1 MNKKMII
8 AFVVV
13 ILILVI
19 VALICVICFKK
30 ANENNV
36 ASNLET
42 RVNTMIGNDENNIA
56 NDSKT
61 NTICTKEIP
70 DLTEEDEQ
78 TLEVQEADL
87 EAEGFIRQGEV
98 AYNGS
103 SKTPN
108 VKLGEYQGLTY
119 YSQVDSRWVNHMYS
133 AIGDKAQ
140 TIGTSGCGPTATAM
154 VVSSIKGVIT
164 PPEMGDL
171 FVEYGYR
178 SRNNGTYFSAMKW
191 TADVFDIPYQETY
204 SLNTAVNLVKDN
216 HYVIVSCNE
225 GLFTYGGHFVVIVGV
240 DGNTLK
246 IYDPYLYSGKFNV
259 SSRRGKATVKGNT
272 VYVTIDNFRNYANA
286 TGYYCYKNDRTD
298 IKEEDTDVTIT
309 DNVTSNVEKVNYTVK
324 VNTASGLN
332 IRSGASTSY
341 DIVGGY
347 VNGTTVTITAQK
359 GNWGKTK
366 DGWICLDY
374 TTRINSNSGTGT
386 NTDKT
391 ITDDDDKSSSTKPN
405 ASHTNYSTGRYVVN
419 TEVLTVRTG
428 PSTNYSWKKYSELTS
443 NAQAQVL
450 RECGYRPNGLCNGVQ
465 CDVTEI
471 YENWGKIPSG
481 WICLDYCK
489 KL

>member
-1 MNKKMII
+1 MNKKMTI
-8 AFVVV
+8 ACVVV
-13 ILILVI
+13 ILILVLASI
-19 VALICVICFKK
+19 ILGICFTK
-30 ANENNV
+30 A
-36 ASNLET
+36 
-42 RVNTMIGNDENNIA
+42 DENILTK
-56 NDSKT
+56 DVETTT
-61 NTICTKEIP
+61 NVITNKVCTTEIP

-108 VKLGEYQGLTY
+108 IKLGEYLGLTY
-119 YSQVDSRWVNHMYS
+119 YNQADSRWVNYMYS
-133 AIGDKAQ
+133 SIGDSSQ
-140 TIGTSGCGPTATAM
+140 TMGTSGCGPTAAAM

-178 SRNNGTYFSAMKW
+178 STNNGTYFSAMKW
-191 TADVFDIPYQETY
+191 VADVFDITYQETY
-204 SLNTAVNLVKDN
+204 SLNTAVDLVKN
-216 HYVIVSCNE
+216 NYYVIVSCNE
-225 GLFTYGGHFVVIVGV
+225 GLFTYGGHFIVIVGI

-246 IYDPYLYSGKFNV
+246 IYDPYLYSGKFDV
-259 SSRRGKATVKGNT
+259 SSRRGKATVEGNT

-298 IKEEDTDVTIT
+298 IKDNDTDVTIT
-309 DNVTSNVEKVNYTVK
+309 DNVTSNVEKVNYTVR
-324 VNTASGLN
+324 VNANSGLN

-341 DIVGGY
+341 SIVGGY
-347 VNGTTVTITAQK
+347 ANGTTVIITAEK
-359 GNWGKTK
+359 DNWGKTK

-374 TTRINSNSGTGT
+374 TTKISSNSGSSQSSGQNSGSGSNSNS
-386 NTDKT
+386 
-391 ITDDDDKSSSTKPN
+391 ISSNK
-405 ASHTNYSTGRYVVN
+405 YMEGRYEVN
-419 TEVLTVRTG
+419 TEILTVRTG

-450 RECGYRPNGLCNGVQ
+450 RECGYRPNGLCKGVQ
-465 CDVTEI
+465 CDVTEVS
-471 YENWGKIPSG
+471 ENWGKIPSG

>member
-1 MNKKMII
+1 MNKKMTI
-8 AFVVV
+8 ACVVI

-19 VALICVICFKK
+19 VTLICGICFTI

-36 ASNLET
+36 ASNLEAS
-42 RVNTMIGNDENNIA
+42 VNTIIGNTENNIA

-61 NTICTKEIP
+61 NKICTTEIP
-70 DLTEEDEQ
+70 KLTEEDEQ

-108 VKLGEYQGLTY
+108 IKLGKYQGLTY

-133 AIGDKAQ
+133 AIDDKAQ
-140 TIGTSGCGPTATAM
+140 TIGTSGCGPTAAAM
-154 VVSSIKGVIT
+154 VVSSIKGAIT

-191 TADVFDIPYQETY
+191 VADVFDIPYQETY
-204 SLNTAVNLVKDN
+204 SLNTAVDLVKN
-216 HYVIVSCNE
+216 NYYVIVSCNE
-225 GLFTYGGHFVVIVGV
+225 GLFTYGGHFVVIVGI

-272 VYVTIDNFRNYANA
+272 VYVTIDNFKNYANA

-309 DNVTSNVEKVNYTVK
+309 DNVTSNVKKVNYTVK
-324 VNTASGLN
+324 INTASGLN

-347 VNGTTVTITAQK
+347 ANGTTVTITAEK

-366 DGWICLDY
+366 AGWICLDY
-374 TTRINSNSGTGT
+374 TTKISSNSGSSQSVGQ
-386 NTDKT
+386 N
-391 ITDDDDKSSSTKPN
+391 SSSGSNSSAISSNEYKI
-405 ASHTNYSTGRYVVN
+405 GRYEV
-419 TEVLTVRTG
+419 TATVLTVRTG

-450 RECGYRPNGLCNGVQ
+450 RECGYKPNGLCKGVQ
-465 CDVTEI
+465 CDVSEI
-471 YENWGKIPSG
+471 SGNWGRIPSG
-481 WICLDYCK
+481 WVCLDYCK

>member
-1 MNKKMII
+1 MSKKMTI
-8 AFVVV
+8 ACVVV

-19 VALICVICFKK
+19 ASIILGICFTK
-30 ANENNV
+30 A
-36 ASNLET
+36 
-42 RVNTMIGNDENNIA
+42 DENILTK
-56 NDSKT
+56 DVEITT
-61 NTICTKEIP
+61 NVITNKVCTTEIP

-87 EAEGFIRQGEV
+87 EEEGFIRQGEV

-108 VKLGEYQGLTY
+108 IKLGEYLGLTY
-119 YSQVDSRWVNHMYS
+119 YNQADSRWVNYMYS
-133 AIGDKAQ
+133 SIGDSSQ
-140 TIGTSGCGPTATAM
+140 TMGTSGCGPTSAAM

-178 SRNNGTYFSAMKW
+178 STNNGTYFSAMKW
-191 TADVFDIPYQETY
+191 VADVFDITYQETY
-204 SLNTAVNLVKDN
+204 SLNTAVDLVKN
-216 HYVIVSCNE
+216 NYYVIVSCNE
-225 GLFTYGGHFVVIVGV
+225 GLFTYGGHFIVIVGI

-246 IYDPYLYSGKFNV
+246 IYDPYLYSGKFDV
-259 SSRRGKATVKGNT
+259 SSRRGKATVEGNT

-298 IKEEDTDVTIT
+298 IKDNDTDVTIT
-309 DNVTSNVEKVNYTVK
+309 DNVTSNVEKVNYTVR
-324 VNTASGLN
+324 VDANSGLN

-341 DIVGGY
+341 SIVGGY
-347 VNGTTVTITAQK
+347 TNGTTVTITAEK
-359 GNWGKTK
+359 ENWGKTK

-374 TTRINSNSGTGT
+374 TTKISSNSG
-386 NTDKT
+386 
-391 ITDDDDKSSSTKPN
+391 SSQSQNKYMAGKYEVN
-405 ASHTNYSTGRYVVN
+405 A
-419 TEVLTVRTG
+419 EILTVRTG
-428 PSTNYSWKKYSELTS
+428 PSTNYSWKEYSELTS
-443 NAQAQVL
+443 NAQVQIL

-465 CDVTEI
+465 CDVTEVSG
-471 YENWGKIPSG
+471 NWGKIPSG